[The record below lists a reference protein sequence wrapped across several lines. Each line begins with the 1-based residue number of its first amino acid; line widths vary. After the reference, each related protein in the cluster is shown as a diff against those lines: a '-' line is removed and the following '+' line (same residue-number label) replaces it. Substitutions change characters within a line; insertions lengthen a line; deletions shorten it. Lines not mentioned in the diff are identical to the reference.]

1 MVTRPPHC
9 FATPPPNGDVAPCW
23 ANWRKKT
30 DGKTGQGSTD
40 ATGHAQAERRRGGGI
55 PPHPRGIRRLARA
68 GAGRRGGERLPPG
81 PPHQPPPPPPRPRP
95 PGRPPRA
102 GGPPPTRPPN

>member
-9 FATPPPNGDVAPCW
+9 FAAPPLTGGVVPCW

-40 ATGHAQAERRRGGGI
+40 ATGHAEAERRRGGGI
-55 PPHPRGIRRLARA
+55 PPHPVG
-68 GAGRRGGERLPPG
+68 GRCLERGGEGRGGGARVPPG
-81 PPHQPPPPPPRPRP
+81 GSRPPAGSPPRSPPPLRA
-95 PGRPPRA
+95 PGPS
-102 GGPPPTRPPN
+102 GPPQ